1 MAWLR
6 RTRHL
11 GPAELGDEPRA
22 GVAVRTL
29 LTGRLEELSLAE
41 LALLTEFSPRAWTWR
56 VDGEATSLAARGLL
70 VSDEAAPPFEELRRR
85 DAELTALGWHPAA
98 AAFHLATM
106 WDRPRVAGPA
116 RDGSPPDRGT
126 RVGLPQPAFHD
137 RGGDRLPLAPVNRD
151 DELHRL
157 LHARRTARTFEP
169 ERPLTAD
176 ELATLL
182 HSVWGAHGTARLAL
196 GDTGV
201 KKTSPSGGALH
212 PIEVYPIVRRVET
225 IPAGVYHYRVGDHEL
240 ERLSSVDETACAELL
255 ERLCAGQWWFG
266 EADVGFV
273 MTARFGRSF
282 WKYRRHAK
290 ALKVILMEAGH
301 LSQTF
306 YLVCTQ
312 LGLGP
317 FVTAAIDDA
326 EIARTL
332 DLDVLFEAPIALC
345 GCGRAT
351 EMSSRLDAAFL
362 PLTTHRAK

>member
-6 RTRHL
+6 RTRHV
-11 GPAELGDEPRA
+11 GPAELRDEPHA
-22 GVAVRTL
+22 SVGVRSF

-41 LALLTEFSPRAWTWR
+41 FALLTEFSARAWAWR
-56 VDGEATSLAARGLL
+56 VDDEATSLAARGLL

-85 DAELTALGWHPAA
+85 DGELTALGWHPAA

-106 WDRPRVAGPA
+106 WDRPRVVGPR
-116 RDGSPPDRGT
+116 RDGSPPARGT

-137 RGGDRLPLAPVNRD
+137 RGGERLPLPEVDRE

-157 LHARRTARTFEP
+157 LHTRRTVRAFEP
-169 ERPLTAD
+169 NRPLGAE

-212 PIEVYPIVRRVET
+212 PIEVYPIVRRVES

-240 ERLSSVDETACAELL
+240 ERLAALDEAACAALL
-255 ERLCAGQWWFG
+255 ERLCAGQWWFAG
-266 EADVGFV
+266 ADVGFV
-273 MTARFGRSF
+273 MAARFGRSF

-326 EIARTL
+326 EIGRALEL
-332 DLDVLFEAPIALC
+332 DLLFEAPLALC
-345 GCGRAT
+345 GCGRAPAA
-351 EMSSRLDAAFL
+351 SSRLDASFL
-362 PLTTHRAK
+362 PLRG